1 MQEALQAGDITS
13 EQAHA
18 ARERYAAIHKH
29 FVQAMAKEKDLLDE
43 AKQLNEEL
51 LVSSHLYC
59 IGSQWPTAFC
69 LARHVMQCPKP

>member
-13 EQAHA
+13 EQAEA

-29 FVQAMAKEKDLLDE
+29 FVQAMAKEKELLDE

-51 LVSSHLYC
+51 LVSTPLYYLH
-59 IGSQWPTAFC
+59 SPMPSD
-69 LARHVMQCPKP
+69 LQCVWSSPKPKPA